1 MMVKWREDLDS
12 PLSIFF
18 RLEECGMGNYWW
30 YVTVLLRNGE
40 SGHEE
45 NEEILY
51 SAAEIS
57 GSIGTEVQELPNGV
71 RMRIYYRSDE
81 DIALWRGRLLD
92 ALAPWPEVRV
102 EDMGRVENQQ
112 WATRNEDAFPP
123 LRVGRRMVV
132 MAPWH
137 KGKEPEDRTPIYI
150 NPGSAFGTGYHES
163 TQIALELF
171 ERYLDGG
178 GKAGNV
184 IDIGAGSGI
193 LTIAALKLGAASAR
207 SRDIDPAVIEEIECN
222 LAQNGIDT
230 SLVTLETGDLLTGV
244 NGSFGV
250 IFANL
255 LLDPLRE
262 MLPSVR
268 GILALDGTVIFSGM
282 TAREKESFM
291 AALGDTG
298 LVMSDELTKGEWWG
312 VAAQSPAR

>member
-1 MMVKWREDLDS
+1 
-12 PLSIFF
+12 
-18 RLEECGMGNYWW
+18 MGNYWW

-40 SGHEE
+40 SGREE

-92 ALAPWPEVRV
+92 ALAPWPDVRV
-102 EDMGRVENQQ
+102 EDMGKVENQQ
-112 WATRNEDAFPP
+112 WARQSEDAFPP
-123 LRVGRRMVV
+123 LCVGRRIVV

-137 KGKEPEDRTPIYI
+137 KGKEPEGRMPIYI

-178 GKAGNV
+178 GEAGDV

-193 LTIAALKLGAASAR
+193 LTIAALKFGAASAR
-207 SRDIDPAVIEEIECN
+207 SRDIDPAVIDEVKCN
-222 LAQNGIDT
+222 LAQNGIDP
-230 SLVTLETGDLLTGV
+230 SIVTLETGDLLSGV
-244 NGSFGV
+244 KGSYGV
-250 IFANL
+250 IFANI
-255 LLDPLRE
+255 LLDPLLE

-268 GILALDGTVIFSGM
+268 GILAPGGTVIFSGM
-282 TAREKESFM
+282 TLREKESFM
-291 AALGDTG
+291 AAFVEAG
-298 LVMSDELTKGEWWG
+298 LVMSDELIKEEWWG
-312 VAAQSPAR
+312 VAAQSPA

>member
-1 MMVKWREDLDS
+1 
-12 PLSIFF
+12 
-18 RLEECGMGNYWW
+18 MGNYWW

-40 SGHEE
+40 SGREE
-45 NEEILY
+45 NEEVLY

-81 DIALWRGRLLD
+81 DIAQWRGRLLD
-92 ALAPWPEVRV
+92 ALAPWPDVRV
-102 EDMGRVENQQ
+102 EDMGKVENQQ
-112 WATRNEDAFPP
+112 WAMQSEDAFPP

-137 KGKEPEDRTPIYI
+137 KGKEPKDRTPIYI

-178 GKAGNV
+178 GESGNV
-184 IDIGAGSGI
+184 IDVGAGSGI
-193 LTIAALKLGAASAR
+193 LTIAALKLGAVSAR
-207 SRDIDPAVIEEIECN
+207 SRDIDPAVIDEIEHN
-222 LAQNGIDT
+222 LAQNGIDP
-230 SLVTLETGDLLTGV
+230 SLVTLETEDLLSGV
-244 NGSFGV
+244 QGSFGV
-250 IFANL
+250 IFANI

-268 GILALDGTVIFSGM
+268 GILAPDGIVIFSGI
-282 TAREKESFM
+282 TLREKESFM
-291 AALGDTG
+291 AAFCGTG
-298 LVMSDELTKGEWWG
+298 LEISDELTKGEWWG
-312 VAAQSPAR
+312 VAAKSPAR